1 MDKEILN
8 GMFSHMLRTES
19 ETMTSVVQPTKH
31 SIGFDKEPSEK
42 AKYTIKIE
50 KKKIIINNK

>member
-31 SIGFDKEPSEK
+31 SIGFNKEPSEK

-50 KKKIIINNK
+50 KKIINNK